1 MSKNLNPLIAIAFVL
16 VFLAIQTTVPVV
28 VLIAQVIVS
37 GDWHNKEMLAN
48 IELSPGG
55 LIIAEAICSVAAI
68 ALFTIMKWAPVSRQ
82 FVEKRPWGVL
92 FWCILAS
99 AGLILPSMY
108 LQEVTMPEQWPDFIQ
123 KMIDQAEQT
132 LSLIMST
139 TGGYAVVCLLAP
151 IAEELVFRGAAL
163 RVLLEWKTERR
174 WLMISLSALLF
185 AVAHMNP
192 AQFVHPFLIG
202 LLLGW
207 MYERTRSVLPGIIF
221 HWINNTVAYLIFHA
235 YPNPDITMTDI
246 FGSTT
251 HALMAVGFSLLI
263 VLPSIYQ
270 LHLRMK

>member
-1 MSKNLNPLIAIAFVL
+1 
-16 VFLAIQTTVPVV
+16 
-28 VLIAQVIVS
+28 
-37 GDWHNKEMLAN
+37 
-48 IELSPGG
+48 
-55 LIIAEAICSVAAI
+55 
-68 ALFTIMKWAPVSRQ
+68 
-82 FVEKRPWGVL
+82 
-92 FWCILAS
+92 
-99 AGLILPSMY
+99 
-108 LQEVTMPEQWPDFIQ
+108 
-123 KMIDQAEQT
+123 
-132 LSLIMST
+132 
-139 TGGYAVVCLLAP
+139 
-151 IAEELVFRGAAL
+151 
-163 RVLLEWKTERR
+163 
-174 WLMISLSALLF
+174 MISLSALLF